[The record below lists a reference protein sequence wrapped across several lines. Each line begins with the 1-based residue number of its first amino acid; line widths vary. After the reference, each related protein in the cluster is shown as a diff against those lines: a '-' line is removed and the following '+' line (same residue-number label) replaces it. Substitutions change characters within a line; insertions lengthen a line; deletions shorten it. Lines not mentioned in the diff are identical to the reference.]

1 MIAWRIAKARRAK
14 DLSGIGA
21 ALEGGRWNEAEL
33 PAVYMGLSAAICCLE
48 TFVHQAGRP
57 QIPMTITRFKLP
69 EGPELYFE
77 PGPSE
82 LPEGWDLL
90 PSDKPSVDFGSQW
103 LRAGEQLGL
112 IVPSVVLPLER
123 NVLINPA
130 HPAVREIEIVE
141 ILDFRYDERMFKL
154 AQV

>member
-1 MIAWRIAKARRAK
+1 MIAWRISKARRAK

-21 ALEGGRWNEAEL
+21 ALEGGRWNETEL

-57 QIPMTITRFKLP
+57 QIPMTITRFSLP
-69 EGPELYFE
+69 DDPELYLE
-77 PGPSE
+77 PRPGD
-82 LPEGWDLL
+82 LPEGWDSL

-103 LRAGEQLGL
+103 LRDGKQMGL

-123 NVLINPA
+123 NVVINPA
-130 HPAVREIEIVE
+130 HPAVGSIEV
-141 ILDFRYDERMFKL
+141 LDIQNFRYDERMFKL
-154 AQV
+154 NQS